1 MVSESTRERAAALKM
16 SPEQLEVLKHLRTF
30 RVSTAAILH
39 ELFFPSG
46 SAEGVKSFLQR
57 LRGRGV
63 VGSADLYGTTDYHY
77 LTNDGLRLF
86 GDRPRRREGLD
97 PNALAEAYGI
107 LLFCTRKG
115 AARTKLRKD
124 QFAAK
129 FPELAARGMRST
141 NYFLD
146 DEEEPRRIGFV
157 YVDRGIETSR
167 VARRVAQ
174 VAIKKRLEHEA
185 WRTNILHSR
194 RFSVGIV
201 TPTEQKAT
209 TLSARLQRDWDFVTF
224 RFEVAPEL
232 LLIRDRRRHAPR

>member
-1 MVSESTRERAAALKM
+1 MVSEATKERAAALKM

-30 RVSTAAILH
+30 RVTTAEILR

-46 SAEGVKSFLQR
+46 TAEGVKSFLQR
-57 LRGRGV
+57 LRARGLIA
-63 VGSADLYGTTDYHY
+63 SADLYGTTDYHY
-77 LTNDGLRLF
+77 LSNEGLRLF
-86 GDRPRRREGLD
+86 GDPPRRRKALD
-97 PNALAEAYGI
+97 PNTLAESYGT
-107 LLFCTRKG
+107 LLFCTRGGKS
-115 AARTKLRKD
+115 RTKLRKD

-129 FPELAARGMRST
+129 FPELVVRGMRAT

-146 DEEEPRRIGFV
+146 DEEEPRRIGFL

-167 VARRVAQ
+167 VARRVGQ
-174 VAIKKRLEHEA
+174 VGIKKRLEHDT

-201 TPTEQKAT
+201 TPTEQKVT
-209 TLSARLQRDWDFVTF
+209 TLRARLERDWEFVTF

-232 LLIRDRRRHAPR
+232 LLIRDRRRHASR